1 VSRDSQ
7 YQTLFQSH
15 KECRLIT
22 SITLGS
28 PLTLNSPLPTT
39 ATESAGLTLNWTGG
53 NASDVVNITGATS
66 TSTGT
71 GANKVY
77 TATGFICTTT
87 AGQKTY
93 TVPPA
98 VLTQLVPA
106 ANGSL
111 DVASGVGPVNFNATL
126 KADGSNIPSSFTYS
140 WVTGGLP
147 VYQ

>member
-1 VSRDSQ
+1 VGP
-7 YQTLFQSH
+7 FN
-15 KECRLIT
+15 T
-22 SITLGS
+22 SITIGP
-28 PLTLNSPLPTT
+28 PLVLSSPLPTT
-39 ATESAGLTLNWTGG
+39 VTESAGFTLNWTGG
-53 NASDVVNITGATS
+53 NTSDVVNITGATS

-71 GANKVY
+71 AANKVY

-106 ANGSL
+106 TSGSL
-111 DVASGVGPVNFNATL
+111 DVSSGVGSVNFSATL

-140 WVTGGLP
+140 WVTGGLAA
-147 VYQ
+147 YQ

>member
-1 VSRDSQ
+1 MGP
-7 YQTLFQSH
+7 FN
-15 KECRLIT
+15 T
-22 SITLGS
+22 SITIGP
-28 PLTLNSPLPTT
+28 PLTLSSPLPTT
-39 ATESAGLTLNWTGG
+39 VTESAGFTLNWTGG
-53 NASDVVNITGATS
+53 NASDVVNISGATS

-106 ANGSL
+106 ASGSL
-111 DVASGVGPVNFNATL
+111 DVASGVGPISFNATL
-126 KADGSNIPSSFTYS
+126 KADGSNIPSCFVYS
-140 WVTGGLP
+140 WVNGGLAA
-147 VYQ
+147 YQ